1 MGSDAILTAAASLD
15 PGASETGAIMP
26 LSAPPVSLPRRARL
40 LLALATAFAWAPS
53 SVSAQEPGRFFEM
66 RPVVPGVWAAVVRG
80 GPRPFAVT
88 NSLVVVSDDG
98 VLVVDTQQSAEA
110 VQDLIGRIREVTDRP
125 VRWVVN
131 THWHLDHVGGNQALI
146 DAFGP
151 GVAVLAHARTREDMI
166 EQGPARLEREVTTA
180 TEALATQQLSFERIK
195 DSPLLNDSLRAEI
208 AQLLEMRDRYL
219 QGLSG
224 LRLHPPGVSFQGDTT
239 LLRAARAAGLTLEE
253 SWDRVE
259 AAAAAVLRGAD
270 GRMPVRSAIFFN
282 WLEAA
287 LPRAWYE
294 APEG

>member
-1 MGSDAILTAAASLD
+1 MSERLERADDLLD
-15 PGASETGAIMP
+15 
-26 LSAPPVSLPRRARL
+26 
-40 LLALATAFAWAPS
+40 
-53 SVSAQEPGRFFEM
+53 
-66 RPVVPGVWAAVVRG
+66 VVA
-80 GPRPFAVT
+80 
-88 NSLVVVSDDG
+88 
-98 VLVVDTQQSAEA
+98 
-110 VQDLIGRIREVTDRP
+110 
-125 VRWVVN
+125 
-131 THWHLDHVGGNQALI
+131 
-146 DAFGP
+146 
-151 GVAVLAHARTREDMI
+151 
-166 EQGPARLEREVTTA
+166 PARLHLDDDFHLTQGDVGERPA
-180 TEALATQQLSFERIK
+180 ATQQLSFERIK

-208 AQLLEMRDRYL
+208 TQLLETRDRYL

-239 LLRAARAAGLTLEE
+239 LWLGGREVRLIHPGPAHTQGDVVVYLPDGGILAAGDLLEQGLSIVSDASTPTGWAAELAELDVERLLPAHGPLQDRRLLDRQANLFSTVVREVRAARAAGLTLEE